1 MKSMMI
7 LLLQAAT
14 STMPTPAPTPTPT
27 AATTPTPS
35 STPTPTSTSS
45 STGTGTTTSSLL
57 PAVSLPVC
65 LQRTVTDARGNKKP
79 FLITVGPSLV
89 TDLLTGGFTLAPC
102 TGFKISAAQYRE
114 EVCASAASGNSAVQA
129 RREEVFGV
137 APKLLCDQATSLGGL
152 LEQVLRPAG

>member
-14 STMPTPAPTPTPT
+14 STTPTPAPSPTPAPTT
-27 AATTPTPS
+27 ATPS

-45 STGTGTTTSSLL
+45 RTGTGTTTSSLL

-79 FLITVGPSLV
+79 FLIAVGPSLV